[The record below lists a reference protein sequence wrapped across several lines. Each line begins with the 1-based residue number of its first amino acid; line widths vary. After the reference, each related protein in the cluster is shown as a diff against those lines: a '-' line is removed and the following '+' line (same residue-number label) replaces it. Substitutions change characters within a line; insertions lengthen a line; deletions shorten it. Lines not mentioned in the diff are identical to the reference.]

1 MTFTIDEISRYLS
14 QFKTIADA
22 TNNLTE
28 QAIIDCIPVDD
39 FDSMNYAKNKEN
51 LVKYEAHIGMQR
63 LKEEQRTL
71 YRNTNGKKGRYWLAC
86 SPKWIESDERKEKTK
101 YEIGYWVNYGD
112 DMTYGWFTVEQIKQ
126 WFENPNIYLHEIGGT
141 KER

>member
-1 MTFTIDEISRYLS
+1 MTFTIDEISKYLA
-14 QFKTIADA
+14 QFKTIDDA
-22 TNNLTE
+22 MSHLTE

-39 FDSMNYAKNKEN
+39 FDSLNYAKNDEN
-51 LVKYEAHIGMQR
+51 LVKYEAYIGMQR

-71 YRNTNGKKGRYWLAC
+71 YRNTNGEKGRYWLAC
-86 SPKWIESDERKEKTK
+86 SPKWISSDERKEKNE
-101 YEIGYWVNYGD
+101 YEIVYWVNYGD

-126 WFENPNIYLHEIGGT
+126 WFDNPNIYLHEIGGK